1 MMMLKVIDDERDDE
15 SDDGDALFFNER
27 CGLCIVQGYT
37 VDVGCF
43 CSYEY
48 LLLKVIAFN
57 QCIRNAFST
66 KEKTT

>member
-1 MMMLKVIDDERDDE
+1 MNERDDA
-15 SDDGDALFFNER
+15 SDDGDGLFFNER
-27 CGLCIVQGYT
+27 CGSCIVQGYT

-48 LLLKVIAFN
+48 LLLIVIAFN
-57 QCIRNAFST
+57 QCIMYAFST